1 MNLALIL
8 QQRGYELCSD
18 CEENN
23 CELNMNGVKN
33 YAIIKGESITQHE
46 KMADCLIF
54 HEEANFSI
62 VVCELKSNYLKP
74 ERIKK
79 QIQNGVNHAL
89 KILEHMP
96 LHTSPEI
103 ILVVLSKTLKVSYVK
118 SLRRAGIET
127 SGKQFPIFARP
138 CDRTF
143 SEILNIPRQ

>member
-1 MNLALIL
+1 
-8 QQRGYELCSD
+8 
-18 CEENN
+18 
-23 CELNMNGVKN
+23 
-33 YAIIKGESITQHE
+33 
-46 KMADCLIF
+46 MADCLIF

-96 LHTSPEI
+96 LHASPEI
-103 ILVVLSKTLKVSYVK
+103 ILTVLSKSRKSSFVK
-118 SLRRAGIET
+118 NLRRAGIDV
-127 SGKQFPIFARP
+127 SGRKLPIFARP

>member
-1 MNLALIL
+1 MFRL
-8 QQRGYELCSD
+8 RGKQLRTKYEW
-18 CEENN
+18 
-23 CELNMNGVKN
+23 GKN

-96 LHTSPEI
+96 LHASPEI
-103 ILVVLSKTLKVSYVK
+103 ILTVLSKSRKSSFVK
-118 SLRRAGIET
+118 NLRRAGIDV
-127 SGKQFPIFARP
+127 SGRKLPIFARP